1 MQNEIFTQVELPTGI
16 KAVIFEGYGR
26 HFFKALQLAKGD
38 NSLMMKFLMMQL
50 VQVDGKELTEAD
62 IDNMH
67 IRDISYASEVMSTM
81 LSNDYL
87 NGL

>member
-38 NSLMMKFLMMQL
+38 SSLMMKFLMMQL

-67 IRDISYASEVMSTM
+67 IRDLSYASEVMSTM

-87 NGL
+87 KGL